1 VSRLLEV
8 SILMPCLNEAETIGR
23 CVDRARESITEL
35 AIRGEVLVADNGSTD
50 GSQQIA
56 LAHGAKVVLVD
67 EPGYGAAIRGGVEAS
82 SGRYIVM
89 GDADE
94 SYDFCEI
101 APMVERLRAGDD
113 LVMGNRFAGGIDK
126 GAMPWSHRWIGNPV
140 LSMTGRIFFS
150 SRIRDFHCGLRGF
163 SVDAF
168 RRMRLN
174 TTGMEFASEIVV
186 KASLASMKVSEVPI
200 SLHKDGRSRP
210 PHLRTWRDGWRHLR
224 FLLLFCPRWLFVIPG
239 LALLL
244 SGSLMTLWLLGGTR
258 YVGSV
263 GLDIHTMLVSGVFAL
278 IGYELMLFG
287 AFIKVFGMRAGF
299 LPSSRR
305 TDSFFRVATL
315 EKGLLLGGVLT
326 VVGCGLVLIAVVSWG
341 RGGYG
346 PLNTEASMRPLIV
359 AVLLIAG
366 GVQTIFASF
375 VLSMLGIRDNVVV
388 RPSVV
393 LEPAIEMQ
401 MVTGVAQRS
410 SRNRPSN
417 LTRRQP
423 ARTQTGDSCR
433 TGSAGG
439 AAA

>member
-1 VSRLLEV
+1 MKRLLEV

-23 CVDRARESITEL
+23 CVDRARESIARL
-35 AIRGEVLVADNGSTD
+35 DIRAEILVADNGSTD

-56 LAHGAKVVLVD
+56 LAHGARVVTVD
-67 EPGYGAAIRGGVEAS
+67 EPGYGAAIRGGVAAS
-82 SGRYIVM
+82 SGRYIIM

-94 SYDFCEI
+94 SYDFAEI
-101 APMVERLRAGDD
+101 PPILERLRVGDD
-113 LVMGNRFAGGIDK
+113 LVMGNRFAGGIEK

-140 LSMTGRIFFS
+140 LSMTGRIFFAS
-150 SRIRDFHCGLRGF
+150 HVRDFHCGLRGF

-200 SLHKDGRSRP
+200 TLHKDGRSRS

-239 LALLL
+239 VALMLL
-244 SGSLMTLWLLGGTR
+244 GSLMTLWLVGGTR

-315 EKGLLLGGVLT
+315 EKGLLFGGALT
-326 VVGCGLVLIAVVSWG
+326 LTGLALVLVAVVSWG
-341 RGGYG
+341 RSGYG
-346 PLNTEASMRPLIV
+346 VLDTQASMRPLIV

-393 LEPAIEMQ
+393 LEPEPAARE
-401 MVTGVAQRS
+401 VTGVG
-410 SRNRPSN
+410 
-417 LTRRQP
+417 RRQVTNGSSNGRDHP
-423 ARTQTGDSCR
+423 VERRR
-433 TGSAGG
+433 TGC
-439 AAA
+439 

>member
-1 VSRLLEV
+1 VKRLLEV

-23 CVDRARESITEL
+23 CVDRARESIDKL
-35 AIRGEVLVADNGSTD
+35 DVRGEVLVADNGSTD
-50 GSQQIA
+50 GSQEIA
-56 LAHGAKVVLVD
+56 LAHGAKVVMVE
-67 EPGYGAAIRGGVEAS
+67 EPGYGAAIRGGVAAS
-82 SGRYIVM
+82 SARYIIM

-94 SYDFCEI
+94 SYDFAEFPPI
-101 APMVERLRAGDD
+101 LARLQLGDD

-140 LSMTGRIFFS
+140 LSLTGRIFFS
-150 SRIRDFHCGLRGF
+150 SRVRDFHCGLRGF

-200 SLHKDGRSRP
+200 TLHKDGRSRP

-224 FLLLFCPRWLFVIPG
+224 FLLLFCPKWLFLIPG
-239 LALLL
+239 FALMLC
-244 SGSLMTLWLLGGTR
+244 GAAMTLWLVGGTR
-258 YVGSV
+258 YLGSV

-278 IGYELMLFG
+278 IGYELVLFG

-305 TDSFFRVATL
+305 MDSFFRVASL
-315 EKGLLLGGVLT
+315 EKGLLLGGALT
-326 VVGCGLVLIAVVSWG
+326 LIGSALVVFAVVSWG
-341 RGGYG
+341 RHGYG
-346 PLNTEASMRPLIV
+346 ALDTQASMRPLIV

-375 VLSMLGIRDNVVV
+375 VLSLLGIRENVVV
-388 RPSVV
+388 RPAVV
-393 LEPAIEMQ
+393 LEPPVVVRDM
-401 MVTGVAQRS
+401 TGVGQRRRATVQG
-410 SRNRPSN
+410 SRNGHGRAPMQESSN
-417 LTRRQP
+417 QSRR
-423 ARTQTGDSCR
+423 AS
-433 TGSAGG
+433 
-439 AAA
+439 

>member
-1 VSRLLEV
+1 MKRLLEV

-23 CVDRARESITEL
+23 CVDRARESIARL
-35 AIRGEVLVADNGSTD
+35 DIRAEILVADNGSTD

-56 LAHGAKVVLVD
+56 LAHGARVVTVD
-67 EPGYGAAIRGGVEAS
+67 EPGYGAAIRGGVAAS
-82 SGRYIVM
+82 SGRYIIM

-94 SYDFCEI
+94 SYDFAEI
-101 APMVERLRAGDD
+101 PPILERLRVGDD
-113 LVMGNRFAGGIDK
+113 LVMGNRFAGGIEK

-140 LSMTGRIFFS
+140 LSMTGRIFFAS
-150 SRIRDFHCGLRGF
+150 HVRDFHCGLRGF

-200 SLHKDGRSRP
+200 TLHKDGRSRS

-239 LALLL
+239 VALMLL
-244 SGSLMTLWLLGGTR
+244 GSLMTLWLVGGTR

-315 EKGLLLGGVLT
+315 EKGLLFGGALT
-326 VVGCGLVLIAVVSWG
+326 LTGLALVFVAVVSWG
-341 RGGYG
+341 RSGYG
-346 PLNTEASMRPLIV
+346 VLDTQASMRPLIV

-393 LEPAIEMQ
+393 LEPEPAARE
-401 MVTGVAQRS
+401 VTGVG
-410 SRNRPSN
+410 
-417 LTRRQP
+417 RRQVTNGSSNGRDHP
-423 ARTQTGDSCR
+423 VERRR
-433 TGSAGG
+433 TGC
-439 AAA
+439 

>member
-1 VSRLLEV
+1 MRQLLEV
-8 SILMPCLNEAETIGR
+8 SIVMPCLNEAETIGR
-23 CVDRARESITEL
+23 CVDRARESIAQL
-35 AIRGEVLVADNGSTD
+35 DIRGEVLVADNGSTD

-56 LAHGAKVVLVD
+56 LAHGAKVVVVD
-67 EPGYGAAIRGGVEAS
+67 EPGYGAAIRGGVAAS
-82 SGRYIVM
+82 SGRYIIM

-94 SYDFCEI
+94 SYDFGEI
-101 APMVERLRAGDD
+101 PPILERLRVGDD

-140 LSMTGRIFFS
+140 LSMAGRIFFS
-150 SRIRDFHCGLRGF
+150 SRVRDFHCGLRGF

-186 KASLASMKVSEVPI
+186 KASLASMKISEVPI

-258 YVGSV
+258 YIGAV

-315 EKGLLLGGVLT
+315 EKGLLVGGVVT
-326 VVGCGLVLIAVVSWG
+326 VTGLALVLVAVVSWG

-346 PLNTEASMRPLIV
+346 VLNTEASMRPLIV

-375 VLSMLGIRDNVVV
+375 VLSMLGIRDNVAVS
-388 RPSVV
+388 PSLV
-393 LEPAIEMQ
+393 LEPSIAMQ
-401 MVTGVAQRS
+401 HVTGVAQRHPLNGS
-410 SRNRPSN
+410 PNGSRRRPER
-417 LTRRQP
+417 TRR
-423 ARTQTGDSCR
+423 GDSGP

>member
-1 VSRLLEV
+1 VKRLLEV

-23 CVDRARESITEL
+23 CVDRARESIARL
-35 AIRGEVLVADNGSTD
+35 NIRAEILVADNGSTD

-56 LAHGAKVVLVD
+56 LAHGARVVTVD
-67 EPGYGAAIRGGVEAS
+67 EPGYGAAIRGGVAAS
-82 SGRYIVM
+82 SGRYIIM

-94 SYDFCEI
+94 SYDFAEI
-101 APMVERLRAGDD
+101 PPILERLRVGDD
-113 LVMGNRFAGGIDK
+113 LVMGNRFAGGIEK

-140 LSMTGRIFFS
+140 LSMTGRIFFGS
-150 SRIRDFHCGLRGF
+150 HVRDFHCGLRGF

-200 SLHKDGRSRP
+200 TLHKDGRSRS

-239 LALLL
+239 VALMLL
-244 SGSLMTLWLLGGTR
+244 GSLMTLWLLGGTR

-315 EKGLLLGGVLT
+315 EKGLLFGGALT
-326 VVGCGLVLIAVVSWG
+326 LTGLALVFVAVVSWG
-341 RGGYG
+341 RRGYG
-346 PLNTEASMRPLIV
+346 VLDTQASMRPLIV

-393 LEPAIEMQ
+393 LEPESAARE
-401 MVTGVAQRS
+401 VTGVGRRQVTNRS
-410 SRNRPSN
+410 SNGRDHPVE
-417 LTRRQP
+417 RR
-423 ARTQTGDSCR
+423 R
-433 TGSAGG
+433 TGC
-439 AAA
+439 

>member
-1 VSRLLEV
+1 VKRLLEV

-23 CVDRARESITEL
+23 CVDRARESIARL
-35 AIRGEVLVADNGSTD
+35 NIRAEILVADNGSTD

-56 LAHGAKVVLVD
+56 LAHGARVVTVD
-67 EPGYGAAIRGGVEAS
+67 EPGYGAAIRGGVAAS
-82 SGRYIVM
+82 SGRYIIM

-94 SYDFCEI
+94 SYDFAEI
-101 APMVERLRAGDD
+101 PPILERLRVGDD
-113 LVMGNRFAGGIDK
+113 LVMGNRFAGGIEK

-140 LSMTGRIFFS
+140 LSMTGRIFFAS
-150 SRIRDFHCGLRGF
+150 HVRDFHCGLRGF

-200 SLHKDGRSRP
+200 TLHKDGRSRS

-239 LALLL
+239 VALMLL
-244 SGSLMTLWLLGGTR
+244 GSLMTLWLLGGTR

-315 EKGLLLGGVLT
+315 EKGLLFGGALT
-326 VVGCGLVLIAVVSWG
+326 LTGLALVFVAVVSWG
-341 RGGYG
+341 RSGYG
-346 PLNTEASMRPLIV
+346 VLDTQASMRPLIV

-393 LEPAIEMQ
+393 LEPESAARE
-401 MVTGVAQRS
+401 VTGVG
-410 SRNRPSN
+410 
-417 LTRRQP
+417 RRQVTNGSSNGRDHP
-423 ARTQTGDSCR
+423 VERRR
-433 TGSAGG
+433 TGC
-439 AAA
+439 

>member
-1 VSRLLEV
+1 MKRLLEV

-23 CVDRARESITEL
+23 CVDRARESIARL
-35 AIRGEVLVADNGSTD
+35 DIRAEILVADNGSTD

-56 LAHGAKVVLVD
+56 LAHGARVVTVD
-67 EPGYGAAIRGGVEAS
+67 EPGYGAAIRGGVAAS
-82 SGRYIVM
+82 SGRYIIM

-94 SYDFCEI
+94 SYDFAEI
-101 APMVERLRAGDD
+101 PPILERLRVGDD
-113 LVMGNRFAGGIDK
+113 LVMGNRFAGGIEK

-140 LSMTGRIFFS
+140 LSMTGRIFFAS
-150 SRIRDFHCGLRGF
+150 HVRDFHCGLRGF

-200 SLHKDGRSRP
+200 TLHKDGRSRS

-239 LALLL
+239 VALMLL
-244 SGSLMTLWLLGGTR
+244 GSLMTLWLLGGTR

-315 EKGLLLGGVLT
+315 EKGLLFGGALT
-326 VVGCGLVLIAVVSWG
+326 LTGLALVLVAVVSWG
-341 RGGYG
+341 RSGYG
-346 PLNTEASMRPLIV
+346 VLDTQASMRPLIV

-393 LEPAIEMQ
+393 LEPEPAARE
-401 MVTGVAQRS
+401 VTGVG
-410 SRNRPSN
+410 
-417 LTRRQP
+417 RRQVTNGSSNRRDHP
-423 ARTQTGDSCR
+423 VERRR
-433 TGSAGG
+433 TGC
-439 AAA
+439 

>member
-1 VSRLLEV
+1 MKRLLEV

-23 CVDRARESITEL
+23 CVDRARESIARL
-35 AIRGEVLVADNGSTD
+35 DIRAEILVADNGSTD

-56 LAHGAKVVLVD
+56 LAHGARVVTVD
-67 EPGYGAAIRGGVEAS
+67 EPGYGAAIRGGVAAS
-82 SGRYIVM
+82 SGRYIIM

-94 SYDFCEI
+94 SYDFAEI
-101 APMVERLRAGDD
+101 PPILERLRVGDD
-113 LVMGNRFAGGIDK
+113 LVMGNRFAGGIEK

-140 LSMTGRIFFS
+140 LSMTGRIFFAS
-150 SRIRDFHCGLRGF
+150 HVRDFHCGLRGF

-200 SLHKDGRSRP
+200 TLHKDGRSRS

-239 LALLL
+239 VALMLL
-244 SGSLMTLWLLGGTR
+244 GSLMTLWLLGGTR

-315 EKGLLLGGVLT
+315 EKGLLFGGALT
-326 VVGCGLVLIAVVSWG
+326 LTGLALVFVAVVSWG
-341 RGGYG
+341 RSGYG
-346 PLNTEASMRPLIV
+346 VLDTQASMRPLIV

-393 LEPAIEMQ
+393 LEPEPAARE
-401 MVTGVAQRS
+401 VTGVG
-410 SRNRPSN
+410 
-417 LTRRQP
+417 RRQVTNGSSNGRDHP
-423 ARTQTGDSCR
+423 VERRR
-433 TGSAGG
+433 TGC
-439 AAA
+439 

>member
-1 VSRLLEV
+1 VKRLLEV

-23 CVDRARESITEL
+23 CVDRARESIARL
-35 AIRGEVLVADNGSTD
+35 NIRAEILVADNGSTD

-56 LAHGAKVVLVD
+56 LAHGARVVTVD
-67 EPGYGAAIRGGVEAS
+67 EPGYGAAIRGGVTAS
-82 SGRYIVM
+82 SGRYIIM

-94 SYDFCEI
+94 SYDFAEI
-101 APMVERLRAGDD
+101 PPILERLRVGDD
-113 LVMGNRFAGGIDK
+113 LVMGNRFAGGIEK

-140 LSMTGRIFFS
+140 LSMTGRIFFGS
-150 SRIRDFHCGLRGF
+150 HVRDFHCGLRGF

-200 SLHKDGRSRP
+200 TLHKDGRSRS

-239 LALLL
+239 VALMLL
-244 SGSLMTLWLLGGTR
+244 GSLMTLWLLGGTR

-315 EKGLLLGGVLT
+315 EKGLLFGGALTLTGLALVFVAVVNWGRSGYGVLDT
-326 VVGCGLVLIAVVSWG
+326 Q
-341 RGGYG
+341 
-346 PLNTEASMRPLIV
+346 ASMRPLIV

-393 LEPAIEMQ
+393 LEPEPAARE
-401 MVTGVAQRS
+401 VTGVG
-410 SRNRPSN
+410 
-417 LTRRQP
+417 RRQVTNGSSNGRDHP
-423 ARTQTGDSCR
+423 VERRR
-433 TGSAGG
+433 TGC
-439 AAA
+439 

>member
-1 VSRLLEV
+1 VKRLLEV

-23 CVDRARESITEL
+23 CVDRARESIAQLDLRAE
-35 AIRGEVLVADNGSTD
+35 ILVADNGSTD

-56 LAHGAKVVLVD
+56 LAHGAKVVTVD
-67 EPGYGAAIRGGVEAS
+67 EPGYGAAIRGGVAAS
-82 SGRYIVM
+82 SGRYIIM

-94 SYDFCEI
+94 SYDFAEI
-101 APMVERLRAGDD
+101 PPILERLRVGDD
-113 LVMGNRFAGGIDK
+113 LVMGNRFAGGIEK

-150 SRIRDFHCGLRGF
+150 SRVRDFHCGLRGF

-200 SLHKDGRSRP
+200 SLRRDGRSRP

-244 SGSLMTLWLLGGTR
+244 AGSAMTLWLLGGTR
-258 YVGSV
+258 YIGSI
-263 GLDIHTMLVSGVFAL
+263 GLDIHTMLVTGIFAL

-315 EKGLLLGGVLT
+315 EKGLLVGGVVT
-326 VVGCGLVLIAVVSWG
+326 VTGLALVLVAVVSWG
-341 RGGYG
+341 RAGYG
-346 PLNTEASMRPLIV
+346 ALDTQASMRPLIV

-393 LEPAIEMQ
+393 LEPEPARRD
-401 MVTGVAQRS
+401 VTGYGH
-410 SRNRPSN
+410 
-417 LTRRQP
+417 RQP
-423 ARTQTGDSCR
+423 AS
-433 TGSAGG
+433 GSSNGRR
-439 AAA
+439 

>member
-1 VSRLLEV
+1 MKRLLEV

-23 CVDRARESITEL
+23 CVDRARESIARL
-35 AIRGEVLVADNGSTD
+35 NIRAEILVADNGSTD

-56 LAHGAKVVLVD
+56 LAHGARVVTVD
-67 EPGYGAAIRGGVEAS
+67 EPGYGAAIRGGVAAS
-82 SGRYIVM
+82 SGRYIIM

-94 SYDFCEI
+94 SYDFAEI
-101 APMVERLRAGDD
+101 PPILERLRVGDD
-113 LVMGNRFAGGIDK
+113 LVMGNRFAGGIEK

-140 LSMTGRIFFS
+140 LSMTGRIFFAS
-150 SRIRDFHCGLRGF
+150 HVRDFHCGLRGF

-200 SLHKDGRSRP
+200 TLHKDGRSRS

-239 LALLL
+239 VALMLL
-244 SGSLMTLWLLGGTR
+244 GSLMTLWLLGGTR

-287 AFIKVFGMRAGF
+287 AFIKVFGMRAGV

-315 EKGLLLGGVLT
+315 EKGLLFGGALT
-326 VVGCGLVLIAVVSWG
+326 LTGLALVFVAVVSWG
-341 RGGYG
+341 RSGYG
-346 PLNTEASMRPLIV
+346 VLDTQASMRPLIV

-393 LEPAIEMQ
+393 LEPESAARE
-401 MVTGVAQRS
+401 VTGVG
-410 SRNRPSN
+410 
-417 LTRRQP
+417 RRQVTNGSSNGRDHP
-423 ARTQTGDSCR
+423 VERRR
-433 TGSAGG
+433 TGC
-439 AAA
+439 

>member
-1 VSRLLEV
+1 MKRLLEV

-23 CVDRARESITEL
+23 CVDRARESIARL
-35 AIRGEVLVADNGSTD
+35 NIRAEILVADNGSTD

-56 LAHGAKVVLVD
+56 LAHGARVVTVD
-67 EPGYGAAIRGGVEAS
+67 EPGYGAAIRGGVAAS
-82 SGRYIVM
+82 SGRYIIM

-94 SYDFCEI
+94 SYDFAEI
-101 APMVERLRAGDD
+101 PPILERLRVGDD
-113 LVMGNRFAGGIDK
+113 LVMGNRFAGGIEK

-140 LSMTGRIFFS
+140 LSMTGRIFFAS
-150 SRIRDFHCGLRGF
+150 HVRDFHCGLRGF

-200 SLHKDGRSRP
+200 TLHKDGRSRS

-239 LALLL
+239 VALMLL
-244 SGSLMTLWLLGGTR
+244 GSLMTLWLLGGTR

-315 EKGLLLGGVLT
+315 EKGLLFGGALT
-326 VVGCGLVLIAVVSWG
+326 LTGLALVFVAVVSWG
-341 RGGYG
+341 RRGYG
-346 PLNTEASMRPLIV
+346 VLDTQASMRPLIV

-393 LEPAIEMQ
+393 LEPQSAARE
-401 MVTGVAQRS
+401 VTGVGRRQVTNRS
-410 SRNRPSN
+410 SNGRDHPVE
-417 LTRRQP
+417 RR
-423 ARTQTGDSCR
+423 R
-433 TGSAGG
+433 TGC
-439 AAA
+439 

>member
-1 VSRLLEV
+1 MKRLLEV

-23 CVDRARESITEL
+23 CVDRARESIARL
-35 AIRGEVLVADNGSTD
+35 NIRAEILVADNGSTD

-56 LAHGAKVVLVD
+56 LAHGARVVTVD
-67 EPGYGAAIRGGVEAS
+67 EPGYGAAIRGGVAAS
-82 SGRYIVM
+82 SGRYIIM

-94 SYDFCEI
+94 SYDFAEI
-101 APMVERLRAGDD
+101 PPILERLRVGDD
-113 LVMGNRFAGGIDK
+113 LVMGNRFAGGIEK

-140 LSMTGRIFFS
+140 LSMTGRIFFAS
-150 SRIRDFHCGLRGF
+150 HVRDFHCGLRGF

-200 SLHKDGRSRP
+200 TLHKDGRSRS

-239 LALLL
+239 VALMLL
-244 SGSLMTLWLLGGTR
+244 GSLMTLWLLGGTR

-315 EKGLLLGGVLT
+315 EKGLLFGGALT
-326 VVGCGLVLIAVVSWG
+326 LTGLALVFVAVVSWG
-341 RGGYG
+341 RSGYG
-346 PLNTEASMRPLIV
+346 VLDTQASMRPLIV

-393 LEPAIEMQ
+393 LEPESAARE
-401 MVTGVAQRS
+401 VTGVG
-410 SRNRPSN
+410 
-417 LTRRQP
+417 RRQVTNGSSNGRDHP
-423 ARTQTGDSCR
+423 VERRR
-433 TGSAGG
+433 TGC
-439 AAA
+439 

>member
-1 VSRLLEV
+1 MKRLLEV

-23 CVDRARESITEL
+23 CVDRARESIARL
-35 AIRGEVLVADNGSTD
+35 DIRAEILVADNGSTD

-56 LAHGAKVVLVD
+56 LAHGARVVTVD
-67 EPGYGAAIRGGVEAS
+67 EPGYGAAIRGGVAAS
-82 SGRYIVM
+82 SGRYIIM

-94 SYDFCEI
+94 SYDFAEI
-101 APMVERLRAGDD
+101 PPILERLRVGDD
-113 LVMGNRFAGGIDK
+113 LVMGNRFAGGIEK

-140 LSMTGRIFFS
+140 LSMTGRIFFAS
-150 SRIRDFHCGLRGF
+150 HVRDFHCGLRGF

-200 SLHKDGRSRP
+200 TLHKDGRSRS

-239 LALLL
+239 VALMLL
-244 SGSLMTLWLLGGTR
+244 GSLMTLWLLGGTR

-315 EKGLLLGGVLT
+315 EKGLLFGGALT
-326 VVGCGLVLIAVVSWG
+326 LTGLALVFVAVVSWG
-341 RGGYG
+341 RSGYG
-346 PLNTEASMRPLIV
+346 VLDTQASMRPLIV

-393 LEPAIEMQ
+393 LEPESAARE
-401 MVTGVAQRS
+401 VTGVG
-410 SRNRPSN
+410 
-417 LTRRQP
+417 RRQVTNGSSNGRDHP
-423 ARTQTGDSCR
+423 VERRR
-433 TGSAGG
+433 TGC
-439 AAA
+439 

>member
-1 VSRLLEV
+1 MKRLLEV

-23 CVDRARESITEL
+23 CVDRARESIARL
-35 AIRGEVLVADNGSTD
+35 DIRAEILVADNGSTD

-56 LAHGAKVVLVD
+56 LAHGARVVTVD
-67 EPGYGAAIRGGVEAS
+67 EPGYGAAIRGGVAAS
-82 SGRYIVM
+82 SGRYIIM

-94 SYDFCEI
+94 SYDFAEI
-101 APMVERLRAGDD
+101 PPILERLRVGDD
-113 LVMGNRFAGGIDK
+113 LVMGNRFAGGIEK

-140 LSMTGRIFFS
+140 LSMTGRIFFAS
-150 SRIRDFHCGLRGF
+150 HVRDFHCGLRGF

-200 SLHKDGRSRP
+200 TLHKDGRSRS

-239 LALLL
+239 VALMLL
-244 SGSLMTLWLLGGTR
+244 GSLMTLWLLGGTR

-315 EKGLLLGGVLT
+315 EKGLLFGGALT
-326 VVGCGLVLIAVVSWG
+326 LTGLALVLVAVVSWG
-341 RGGYG
+341 RSGYG
-346 PLNTEASMRPLIV
+346 VLDTQASMRPLIV

-393 LEPAIEMQ
+393 LEPEPAARE
-401 MVTGVAQRS
+401 VTGVG
-410 SRNRPSN
+410 
-417 LTRRQP
+417 RRQVTNGSSNGRDHP
-423 ARTQTGDSCR
+423 VERRR
-433 TGSAGG
+433 TGC
-439 AAA
+439 